1 MIDREAKREAKKS
14 SSTIEL
20 ITMATV
26 LRMRG
31 RERERER
38 GTGCQKRT
46 EQPENNCV
54 WGKRETFSAARSAC

>member
-38 GTGCQKRT
+38 GTGCQKKKNRT
-46 EQPENNCV
+46 AGE
-54 WGKRETFSAARSAC
+54 